1 VSRQSGLD
9 SIENPVLKKVINY
22 INNTADTGPGYAL
35 GMVGTPGVGSAYLGA
50 TAEDALRQAKIDG
63 AVSMF
68 LGNRALRGTGS
79 GQGGFSWQPGSATQ
93 KGASMIPLNS
103 SLLGKVPEAGAHAL
117 INQLGSQGAFQ
128 YLMENVLT
136 HSSADI
142 GMKVVTEKNRPA
154 ISPGGS
160 LNFSLHNF
168 KVSLAIRKNPLVCK
182 TQCLSKEGLKA

>member
-1 VSRQSGLD
+1 MSRQSGLD

-93 KGASMIPLNS
+93 
-103 SLLGKVPEAGAHAL
+103 
-117 INQLGSQGAFQ
+117 QGAFQ

-136 HSSADI
+136 HPSADI
-142 GMKVVTEKNRPA
+142 GMKVVT
-154 ISPGGS
+154 
-160 LNFSLHNF
+160 
-168 KVSLAIRKNPLVCK
+168 
-182 TQCLSKEGLKA
+182 